1 MSELRHL
8 LTQIFEINFCFVVG
22 CWLFVLAQGAAKN
35 KRGRYV
41 IKHAFYSAGYMAAL
55 GFITATV
62 VIVAWTVYDLFKGV
76 WW

>member
-1 MSELRHL
+1 MNELRHL
-8 LTQIFEINFCFVVG
+8 ITQIFEINLCFVVG
-22 CWLFVLAQGAAKN
+22 SWCWVLAQAAAKN

-55 GFITATV
+55 GCITAAV